1 MNALDIQGLTK
12 IYKGKRGAKVSALM
26 NLDLSI
32 SAGEVFGFLG
42 PNGAGKSTTIK
53 SIMGLISPT
62 AGTAK
67 IFGQPA
73 TNPAARQKVGYLP
86 ENPSLYEFLTG
97 REFLHFIGKSFA
109 MDSHVQ
115 AEETRRVLDLLDLA
129 AAADRPIRSY
139 SKGMVQRLGLAQAL
153 LHDPDLYILDE
164 PMSGLDPIGR
174 ALVKEIIQELKG
186 RGKTVFFS
194 THITSDVEVVCDRVG
209 IIVGGILRV
218 TDNVES
224 IMKSGIEGYH
234 VQVSTPSTD
243 LSLFAGYTVMEK
255 SSGVLELYLPRQE
268 FQAAMERINRA
279 GCTVD
284 LVEPKRKGLEA
295 FFLEI
300 VAKDTACN

>member
-1 MNALDIQGLTK
+1 
-12 IYKGKRGAKVSALM
+12 
-26 NLDLSI
+26 
-32 SAGEVFGFLG
+32 
-42 PNGAGKSTTIK
+42 
-53 SIMGLISPT
+53 
-62 AGTAK
+62 
-67 IFGQPA
+67 
-73 TNPAARQKVGYLP
+73 
-86 ENPSLYEFLTG
+86 
-97 REFLHFIGKSFA
+97 
-109 MDSHVQ
+109 
-115 AEETRRVLDLLDLA
+115 
-129 AAADRPIRSY
+129 
-139 SKGMVQRLGLAQAL
+139 MVQRLGLAQTL

-209 IIVGGILRV
+209 IIVGGRLRF

-234 VQVSTPSTD
+234 VQVSAPKTD
-243 LSLFAGYTVMEK
+243 LGLFAGYTVMEK

-268 FQAAMERINRA
+268 FQAAMEMINRA

-284 LVEPKRKGLEA
+284 LVEPKRKGLET